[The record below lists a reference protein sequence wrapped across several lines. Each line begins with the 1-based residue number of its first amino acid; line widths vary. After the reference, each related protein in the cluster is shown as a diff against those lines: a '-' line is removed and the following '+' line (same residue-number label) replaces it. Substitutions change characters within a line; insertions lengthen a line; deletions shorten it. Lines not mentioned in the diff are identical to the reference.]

1 MINYA
6 LLILALLVYA
16 SANATVSPAS
26 EKLERLRQQ
35 VEKSHD
41 PVVEKQ
47 YLDLFP
53 SSYTRFSQT
62 FYGKDLKTLDEL
74 SDKTEE
80 HLSLLNALSVKYP
93 SKVLNIWMG
102 VATNGHWE
110 ADAVGIL
117 QDQLVQYAVTHTQE
131 FVSVLLAKPLKER
144 LSIIRFLA
152 DVENHHSYPEYVS
165 LMENLKRLGYEEL
178 YQQFAEAK
186 QDRMKRHHH
195 EIRQRQ

>member
-1 MINYA
+1 MFPSNYA
-6 LLILALLVYA
+6 
-16 SANATVSPAS
+16 
-26 EKLERLRQQ
+26 
-35 VEKSHD
+35 
-41 PVVEKQ
+41 
-47 YLDLFP
+47 
-53 SSYTRFSQT
+53 RFSQT
-62 FYGKDLKTLDEL
+62 FYGKDLSTLDEL
-74 SDKTEE
+74 YDEHTE

-93 SKVLNIWMG
+93 DKVLNIWMG

-131 FVSVLLAKPLKER
+131 FITALLARPLKER

-186 QDRMKRHHH
+186 QDRTKRRHH
-195 EIRQRQ
+195 